1 MPWMMRR
8 AWRALRNRGG
18 GASMT
23 GAAIARGLR
32 VLIECE
38 IHGRV
43 NRGDTISPAEV
54 WRRRADSIQ
63 KNGEAERRLDVKI
76 EAGDFRER
84 AIEHGAV
91 ARFERHHERQRGE
104 ADFIFRENRGD

>member
-38 IHGRV
+38 THGRV

-54 WRRRADSIQ
+54 WRRRADLIQ
-63 KNGEAERRLDVKI
+63 ENGEAERRLDMEI
-76 EAGDFRER
+76 EAGNFGER
-84 AIEHGAV
+84 AIQHGAV
-91 ARFERHHERQRGE
+91 AGFEGHHKGQRGMRE
-104 ADFIFRENRGD
+104 ARLL